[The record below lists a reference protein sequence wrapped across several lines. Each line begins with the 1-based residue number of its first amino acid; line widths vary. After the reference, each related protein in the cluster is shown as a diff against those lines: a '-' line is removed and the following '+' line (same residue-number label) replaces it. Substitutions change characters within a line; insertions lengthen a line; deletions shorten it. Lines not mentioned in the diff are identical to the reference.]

1 MHMTTAI
8 LTIRVAQA
16 LFAVI
21 ATAASVFI
29 LQFAMLAG

>member
-8 LTIRVAQA
+8 LTVRLTQA

-21 ATAASVFI
+21 ATAASVLVI
-29 LQFAMLAG
+29 QFAMLAG